1 MLMTAGLTVGSLEL
15 ALGQQIHRNGFEIRE
30 PVWVKGTADAPFREL
45 VHDITDATAH
55 TGQSAE
61 HLQISS
67 EPGSYIYYYYST
79 GRAPISDDL
88 SISFWVKANR
98 PGVQLLA
105 RLVLPKERN
114 PTNLDEP
121 LTTLL
126 RGDLYQPVS
135 RWQRLELRRPA
146 KQAKQQQQIMRSQL
160 KRDVDFTDAYID
172 RILLNVYAG
181 PGLTEVW
188 IDDLE
193 VGPVLETTPAV
204 QPNIAPAPGGAIGA
218 ETVSRPAPPIKL
230 LPPGDTARKSSRN
243 ALVEMDRGQLL
254 VNGKP
259 FFFRGIRHS
268 DTPLETLRDA
278 GFNTIWFDPS
288 TPPALVEEAVTLGF
302 WLVPTLPLVLTSVP
316 VSEGDTRVKGSGNDP
331 ASVSVDELRQDITR
345 FLERDNVLFWDVG
358 GGLTEEEEAPVMR
371 TVSLVHAADPQRPV
385 GADAWDGLRPYS
397 RNLDLLGTHRWPL
410 MTGLELPQYR
420 LWLNQRRLLAR
431 QGAFLWTWIQTH
443 LPDWYTGLVY
453 NRPGSAAFEEPVG
466 PQPEQIRLLTYT
478 ALAAGCRGLGFWSD
492 RFLADSHQG
501 RDRLLT
507 VALLNLEMKM
517 LEPLLVAAA
526 QEPSWIDTSDG
537 NVKAAVLRTEH
548 GILVLPIWMGKGA
561 QFVPGQAAISKLSIT
576 VPQVP
581 ASTQAW
587 EISPGSVHA
596 LKVERTT
603 GGTKITLPE
612 FGLTAAVL
620 FAADQGNRI
629 VARLQDQ
636 ARQTNKTAAKWAHD
650 LAEEEIRKVARIQE
664 QLEQAGHTL
673 PDGQQ
678 LMGNARQRLQKC
690 TELLA
695 KGDYREADA
704 EGQRVLRPL
713 RILMRNQW
721 LEAKKELEGLA
732 VASPYTVSFFTLPQ
746 HWRFLEQ
753 IRQLKPGANVLPGGD
768 FELSPDQIAEGWLPQ
783 ESALAS
789 DEVTFV
795 ARRVATKPKEGR
807 QCLMLQILP
816 KGPPPVPA
824 ALERAFLAINSPS
837 VHLPPG
843 TLVRISA
850 WISIPGGISTSV
862 DGALF
867 YDSAGG
873 EPLAVRQTDS
883 MPWRK
888 FTLYR
893 WVPPSGTINVTLAL
907 TGLGTVYFD
916 DVRIEPLT
924 SEGTAT
930 VKESKATR

>member
-1 MLMTAGLTVGSLEL
+1 VMTALLLGAFAAASLEL
-15 ALGQQIHRNGFEIRE
+15 AFGQQIHRNGFETRA
-30 PVWVKGTADAPFREL
+30 PVWVKATADAAFREL
-45 VHDITDATAH
+45 VHDITDLTAH

-67 EPGSYIYYYYST
+67 EPGSFIYYYYPI

-88 SISFWVKANR
+88 SISLWLKANR

-114 PTNLDEP
+114 PNNLDEP

-146 KQAKQQQQIMRSQL
+146 KQAKQQQQLMRSQL
-160 KRDVDFTDAYID
+160 QRDVDFTDAYID
-172 RILLNVYAG
+172 RILLNLYAG

-193 VGPVLETTPAV
+193 AGPVVEATPPAPSDNAAGGAGVAETTSRPV
-204 QPNIAPAPGGAIGA
+204 PQVKLLAPGD
-218 ETVSRPAPPIKL
+218 S
-230 LPPGDTARKSSRN
+230 ARKPGHN

-268 DTPLETLRDA
+268 DAPLQTLRDA
-278 GFNTIWFDPS
+278 GFNTVWFDPS
-288 TPPALVEEAVTLGF
+288 VSPALIEEASTLGLWLVPMLPLTAATLPTSTGEGKAKGNGADPALV
-302 WLVPTLPLVLTSVP
+302 
-316 VSEGDTRVKGSGNDP
+316 
-331 ASVSVDELRQDITR
+331 SVDGLRQDVAR
-345 FLERDNVLFWDVG
+345 FLERDSVLFWDVG
-358 GGLTEEEEAPVMR
+358 GGLTEEEIPPAMS

-385 GADAWDGLRPYS
+385 GGDAWDGLRPYS
-397 RNLDLLGTHRWPL
+397 RNFDLLGTHRWPL
-410 MTGLELPQYR
+410 MTGLELSQYR

-431 QGAFLWTWIQTH
+431 QGTFMWTWIQTH

-453 NRPGSAAFEEPVG
+453 GRPNTAGFQEPVG
-466 PQPEQIRLLTYT
+466 PQPEQIRLLTYL

-507 VALLNLEMKM
+507 VALLNLEVKM
-517 LEPLLVAAA
+517 LEPLLVSAA

-537 NVKAAVLRTEH
+537 NVKAAVLRTDH
-548 GILVLPIWMGKGA
+548 GILVLPIWLGKGA
-561 QFVPGQAAISKLSIT
+561 QFVPGQGAFAKLSIT

-581 ASTQAW
+581 DSTQAW
-587 EISPGSVHA
+587 EISPGQVHA

-603 GGTKITLPE
+603 GGTKITLPD
-612 FGLTAAVL
+612 FGLTAAIL
-620 FAADQGNRI
+620 FAGDQGNRM

-636 ARQTNKTAAKWAHD
+636 ARQTNKVAAKWAHD
-650 LAEEEIRKVARIQE
+650 LAEEEIRKVARIEE
-664 QLEQAGHTL
+664 QLEQAGHTVL
-673 PDGQQ
+673 HGQE
-678 LMGNARQRLQKC
+678 LMDKARRRLQTA
-690 TELLA
+690 TELLS
-695 KGDYREADA
+695 KGDYGEADGEA
-704 EGQRVLRPL
+704 QRVLRPL
-713 RILMRNQW
+713 RILMREQW
-721 LEAKKELEGLA
+721 LKATKELEGLP

-746 HWRFLEQ
+746 QWRFLEQ
-753 IRQLKPGANVLPGGD
+753 IRQLKPSANVLPGGD
-768 FELSPDQIAEGWLPQ
+768 FELSPNQVAEGWLPQ
-783 ESALAS
+783 ESTLAS

-795 ARRVATKPKEGR
+795 ARRDKTKPKKGR
-807 QCLMLQILP
+807 QCLMLQILS
-816 KGPPPVPA
+816 KGPPPYPA

-843 TLVRISA
+843 TLVRLSA
-850 WISIPGGISTSV
+850 WISLPGTITTSV

-867 YDSAGG
+867 YDSTGG

-907 TGLGTVYFD
+907 TGIGTAYFD
-916 DVRIEPLT
+916 DVRIEPLMPPD
-924 SEGTAT
+924 
-930 VKESKATR
+930 